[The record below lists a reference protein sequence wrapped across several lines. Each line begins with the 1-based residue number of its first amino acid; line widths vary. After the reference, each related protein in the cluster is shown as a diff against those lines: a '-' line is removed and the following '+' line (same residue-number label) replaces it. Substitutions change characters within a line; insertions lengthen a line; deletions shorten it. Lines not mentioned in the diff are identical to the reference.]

1 MIPPG
6 LPLFYA
12 MQIHN
17 CKDGVL
23 FCREDHSLV
32 RFPNMLAV
40 PADDEEE
47 KAEALTYTVPA
58 GTEIIL

>member
-1 MIPPG
+1 
-6 LPLFYA
+6 

-23 FCREDHSLV
+23 FCREDQSLV